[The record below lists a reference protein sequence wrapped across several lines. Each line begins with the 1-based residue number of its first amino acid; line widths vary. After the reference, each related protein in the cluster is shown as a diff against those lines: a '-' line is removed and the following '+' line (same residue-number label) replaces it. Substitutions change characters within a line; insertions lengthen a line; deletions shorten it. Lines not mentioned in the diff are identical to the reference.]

1 MNVAPS
7 SNLSLRDVRWITF
20 LGALALILTLSTAW
34 AEKAQTIAYK
44 NGDTYVGDLN
54 EGKQYGIGTYSFKD
68 GTKYVGEWKD
78 DQRHG
83 RGIAIFI
90 GYGQGSVV
98 IYDVIY
104 NVHKNT
110 KVYLFNPEVDNT
122 KLKNREEA
130 SLETLTPGMTL
141 GYTVTSNG
149 NSHPSRI
156 KEIWILPKESVAAMD
171 SEEGEKK
178 N

>member
-1 MNVAPS
+1 M
-7 SNLSLRDVRWITF
+7 RYKHTIC
-20 LGALALILTLSTAW
+20 GALILGFVIW
-34 AEKAQTIAYK
+34 AGVSVSAQNSK
-44 NGDTYVGDLN
+44 LFDRVGVLDAQN
-54 EGKQYGIGTYSFKD
+54 
-68 GTKYVGEWKD
+68 
-78 DQRHG
+78 
-83 RGIAIFI
+83 A
-90 GYGQGSVV
+90 GQGSVV

>member
-1 MNVAPS
+1 M
-7 SNLSLRDVRWITF
+7 RYKYIIF
-20 LGALALILTLSTAW
+20 GALVLGFVIWTGVPVS
-34 AEKAQTIAYK
+34 AQTSKLYDRVGMLDAK
-44 NGDTYVGDLN
+44 NPDR
-54 EGKQYGIGTYSFKD
+54 K
-68 GTKYVGEWKD
+68 
-78 DQRHG
+78 
-83 RGIAIFI
+83 
-90 GYGQGSVV
+90 SVV
-98 IYDVIY
+98 IYDVLY
-104 NVHKNT
+104 NLDRT
-110 KVYLFNPEVDNT
+110 LRVYRFNPEVDNT